1 MERNFSVVKHPVV
14 RLEARDKLTGR
25 AVYTDDM
32 KLPGMVY
39 GAVVRSP
46 HARAVVTKIDLSA
59 AEAVPGYVG
68 ALLPEDVPDTL

>member
-46 HARAVVTKIDLSA
+46 HARASSLK
-59 AEAVPGYVG
+59 
-68 ALLPEDVPDTL
+68 